1 MPKSLMGWVMWAVSA
16 TVIVI
21 VGLAIYNRVAARV
34 PFLRTVTG
42 SASTTA

>member
-1 MPKSLMGWVMWAVSA
+1 MPKSIMGWVVFAVSA
-16 TVIVI
+16 TVMVI

-42 SASTTA
+42 QASAQ